1 MRLLFKLL
9 IISQLIYVLSLFS
22 EEKEK
27 IFNNANSVKWE
38 KLDNNKDVNVIWK
51 SYDEDKDFFEKI
63 DSEINT
69 NKKREGILTIEN
81 ILVNKTKKNQKPIEI
96 QPYLPLNN
104 YLDSKTFDASVY
116 WKSSFDG
123 GDSGGSGNQNIGI
136 RFDYGISDNSL
147 FSLYLAES
155 DDPLY
160 NYIKGVKTPNNWA
173 SVAFSYRKKIFES
186 DNQQDSIS
194 IASSIEYWKVH
205 SGTGNIKSIFNEVD
219 NSPSSDKYETIIYSL
234 SIPFSKS
241 LNNKID
247 LTIVP
252 GATFLPGKLGDKNIG
267 KNFYG
272 NNYFLATGINFSV
285 SDNFQLVGSYSY
297 LFGPGNNSFDNNLR
311 FHKKPIYSYGF
322 FWDASPIIGL
332 EGKITNGY
340 GNTPSTGLL
349 TLPSDNKP
357 LYYVGGIYRPFKAD
371 TKLFPTKSN
380 DESMLF
386 RGLTVGN
393 ALIPERGKSQV
404 ALDFDQSGNIFG
416 FYGYSLSNI
425 FQIQLKSGVFK
436 DVNLAGEN
444 HSKLRGTYL
453 NKQNYYYRL
462 GGKLLI
468 LSPQKFDSFWMSLR
482 TSVGRNEGDN
492 HQGYMFNELL
502 NTFRINDSVH
512 LNISPKYFVS
522 GVESFGGIGISTN
535 IRVFDNLYLIPE
547 LNTSFRNKHKR
558 DINSSLVLRY
568 FYTPRKSIDLYYSN
582 APGTHDIGQLFEND
596 EYKIGLRLNFLY

>member
-51 SYDEDKDFFEKI
+51 SYDEDKDFFKKI

-81 ILVNKTKKNQKPIEI
+81 ILVNKTKNNQKPIEI

-332 EGKITNGY
+332 EGKITNG
-340 GNTPSTGLL
+340 
-349 TLPSDNKP
+349 
-357 LYYVGGIYRPFKAD
+357 
-371 TKLFPTKSN
+371 
-380 DESMLF
+380 
-386 RGLTVGN
+386 
-393 ALIPERGKSQV
+393 
-404 ALDFDQSGNIFG
+404 
-416 FYGYSLSNI
+416 
-425 FQIQLKSGVFK
+425 
-436 DVNLAGEN
+436 
-444 HSKLRGTYL
+444 
-453 NKQNYYYRL
+453 
-462 GGKLLI
+462 
-468 LSPQKFDSFWMSLR
+468 
-482 TSVGRNEGDN
+482 
-492 HQGYMFNELL
+492 
-502 NTFRINDSVH
+502 
-512 LNISPKYFVS
+512 
-522 GVESFGGIGISTN
+522 
-535 IRVFDNLYLIPE
+535 
-547 LNTSFRNKHKR
+547 
-558 DINSSLVLRY
+558 
-568 FYTPRKSIDLYYSN
+568 
-582 APGTHDIGQLFEND
+582 
-596 EYKIGLRLNFLY
+596 